1 MGWHCPARLPD
12 RARELAGEP
21 IDATTISVL
30 EAGILPCTHSLACA
44 KCAAVP
50 SCVRSSCYVLKAPFW
65 SAIKHCCPGVTTVA
79 DAQAIFI
86 IGLAYHAA
94 AAHVNGRF
102 ALSQALTVISDPA
115 QNGVPVELIERG
127 PDGQPLARPGLK
139 RAGMDSPRLHSL
151 GCIPNIQL
159 SGAVRAAY
167 AYFVYQKHQSAP
179 AMDVHH
185 CVVQAVVSRAR
196 LLGDLLC
203 DKKIPV
209 LPPAGQSRG
218 QVYLDRVRLAS
229 LRREI
234 NFGQEAA
241 CDDLVAL
248 EASRAS
254 IRPNGGTAAASDCEM
269 KKARKL
275 RLLGVARDTMV
286 ATMVEQW
293 GLTPVLSVPPV
304 GKPFLVPTKGAPA
317 SAPLREPCYSRD

>member
-1 MGWHCPARLPD
+1 MRQVCCCPKLCP
-12 RARELAGEP
+12 E
-21 IDATTISVL
+21 
-30 EAGILPCTHSLACA
+30 
-44 KCAAVP
+44 
-50 SCVRSSCYVLKAPFW
+50 SSCYVLKAPFW

-218 QVYLDRVRLAS
+218 QVYTRHYMCV
-229 LRREI
+229 
-234 NFGQEAA
+234 
-241 CDDLVAL
+241 
-248 EASRAS
+248 
-254 IRPNGGTAAASDCEM
+254 
-269 KKARKL
+269 
-275 RLLGVARDTMV
+275 
-286 ATMVEQW
+286 
-293 GLTPVLSVPPV
+293 VLSIPRGWTVNLRIKCNSLIELERLESEMRTETVVAAV
-304 GKPFLVPTKGAPA
+304 G
-317 SAPLREPCYSRD
+317 